1 MTTIAINPMVVSVS
15 PSADATI
22 TRIQPT
28 MHGGGG
34 GIKKVIA
41 VVAAVAIPI
50 AAPTIAASIGLSGA
64 IGAAI
69 GTSAAAGVAGATIG
83 SAIVGAGLG
92 AISAKVTGQDVRR
105 GAIMGGLS
113 GGIAGYFRGA
123 PQTQTTSSGAL
134 SEGQSS
140 LTGMEGGT
148 SATGTSQLGSQASGN
163 IGPGDPTTFNAE
175 TLAEATAGG
184 DQSLIQA
191 SYSTQGQNLGA
202 QLSNTTNP
210 NLVQTNLG
218 GAQNLA
224 QGGANLQGAV
234 AGSQTAP
241 TALSQLGPNAS
252 FGEKFVATMKDS
264 GSALASKFTDPE
276 ALANVTMQAGGQ
288 LLGTV
293 LAPDP
298 EMPPE
303 QREMLE
309 MRKQELA
316 ELKERD
322 EAAFNAQM
330 DAAKQY
336 LQQAKQYDP
345 TYMAFQAAN
354 KEAIDQQRKL
364 REQYR
369 RAALGRGRDISEAE
383 KRRMSLDSA
392 RQVSSEY
399 DRGFQQGLS
408 AQNKV
413 TQAGLS
419 AIPNSAQFANYTNA
433 LRNLQSDEGR
443 LAEYYA
449 GKSSN
454 AAKNISDLFSNFN
467 TETGTGVQYQR
478 RGGQAPKAPTKKKSG
493 LPDSGIEKKGGLIT
507 PEDMEEFYKPD
518 QQYMV

>member
-1 MTTIAINPMVVSVS
+1 MVVSVS

-22 TRIQPT
+22 SRIQPT

-69 GTSAAAGVAGATIG
+69 GTSAVAGTIGATVG

-92 AISAKVTGQDVRR
+92 AISAKVTGQDVKR

-123 PQTQTTSSGAL
+123 PQTQAASGSGTSPTAAGEGTQLGTDLSSG
-134 SEGQSS
+134 
-140 LTGMEGGT
+140 
-148 SATGTSQLGSQASGN
+148 SQQYGN
-163 IGPGDPTTFNAE
+163 IGPGDPTTFNAD
-175 TLAEATAGG
+175 TLADAAAGG
-184 DQSLIQA
+184 DQSLVQA

-202 QLSNTTNP
+202 QLSNT
-210 NLVQTNLG
+210 G
-218 GAQNLA
+218 GGQVMQASLPGSSVA
-224 QGGANLQGAV
+224 QGGQTLVQQGAA
-234 AGSQTAP
+234 AGTQTAP

-252 FGEKFVATMKDS
+252 IGEKFVATMKDS
-264 GSALASKFTDPE
+264 GSALVNKFTDPE

-288 LLGTV
+288 LLGTA

-316 ELKERD
+316 ELKQKD

-433 LRNLQSDEGR
+433 LRGLQKDQGD

-449 GKSSN
+449 SKSAG

-478 RGGQAPKAPTKKKSG
+478 RGGQAPKAPVKKSG
-493 LPDSGIEKKGGLIT
+493 LPDSGMERKGGLTPPDEDENIT
-507 PEDMEEFYKPD
+507 PFYQPG
-518 QQYMV
+518 QMYAT

>member
-34 GIKKVIA
+34 GIKKLVA
-41 VVAAVAIPI
+41 VVAAVAIPF
-50 AAPTIAASIGLSGA
+50 AAPVIASSIGLSGA
-64 IGAAI
+64 I
-69 GTSAAAGVAGATIG
+69 AAAGASSAIAGGIG

-105 GAIMGGLS
+105 GAIMGGIS

-123 PQTQTTSSGAL
+123 PQTQATSGSGVSPTAAG
-134 SEGQSS
+134 EG
-140 LTGMEGGT
+140 
-148 SATGTSQLGSQASGN
+148 SQLGTDLSSGSQQFNN
-163 IGPGDPTTFNAE
+163 IGPGDPTTFGPDAINQNQTLTNLNAG
-175 TLAEATAGG
+175 TPGG
-184 DQSLIQA
+184 DVA
-191 SYSTQGQNLGA
+191 S

-210 NLVQTNLG
+210 NIIQTSAG

-224 QGGANLQGAV
+224 QGAQNLAQQGSVAANQAATG
-234 AGSQTAP
+234 Q

-264 GSALASKFTDPE
+264 GSALANRFTDPE

-288 LLGTV
+288 LLGTM

-303 QREMLE
+303 QRELLE

-316 ELKERD
+316 ELKEKD

-369 RAALGRGRDISEAE
+369 RAALSGGRDISEAE

-433 LRNLQSDEGR
+433 LRTLQSDEGR

-449 GKSSN
+449 GKSSG

-467 TETGTGVQYQR
+467 TKTGTGYRAQQA
-478 RGGQAPKAPTKKKSG
+478 GGQTPKKKTG
-493 LPDSGIEKKGGLIT
+493 LPDSGIEKKGGLTLPDEDENVT
-507 PEDMEEFYKPD
+507 PFYQPG
-518 QQYMV
+518 QMYPV

>member
-34 GIKKVIA
+34 GIKKLVA
-41 VVAAVAIPI
+41 VVAAVAIPF
-50 AAPTIAASIGLSGA
+50 AAPVIASSIGLSGA
-64 IGAAI
+64 I
-69 GTSAAAGVAGATIG
+69 AAAGASSAIAGGIG

-105 GAIMGGLS
+105 GAIMGGIS

-123 PQTQTTSSGAL
+123 PQTATSGSGVSPTAAG
-134 SEGQSS
+134 EG
-140 LTGMEGGT
+140 
-148 SATGTSQLGSQASGN
+148 SQLGTDLSSGSQAVNN
-163 IGPGDPTTFNAE
+163 IGPGDPTTFGADAVNQQQTLTNLNAG
-175 TLAEATAGG
+175 TPGG
-184 DQSLIQA
+184 DVA
-191 SYSTQGQNLGA
+191 A
-202 QLSNTTNP
+202 QLSNTPVTNP
-210 NLVQTNLG
+210 NLVQASYGGAGNVAQ

-224 QGGANLQGAV
+224 QQGSVVANQA
-234 AGSQTAP
+234 AANQ

-264 GSALASKFTDPE
+264 GSALANRFTDPE

-303 QREMLE
+303 QRELLE
-309 MRKQELA
+309 QRKQELA

-369 RAALGRGRDISEAE
+369 RAALSGGRDVSEAE

-419 AIPNSAQFANYTNA
+419 AIPNTAQFANYTNA
-433 LRNLQSDEGR
+433 LRTLQSDEGR

-449 GKSSN
+449 GKSQG

-467 TETGTGVQYQR
+467 TKTGTGYRAQQA
-478 RGGQAPKAPTKKKSG
+478 GGQTQQAKQQGG
-493 LPDSGIEKKGGLIT
+493 LPDSGIGKKGGPKGGLIT
-507 PEDMEEFYKPD
+507 PEDMEEFYQPD
-518 QQYMV
+518 KIYSA